1 MQSAL
6 SLKSYP
12 DDMSLA
18 TNQKRALDYFGARL
32 WPLFFTSLKPCPAPV
47 SLARHSSAVL
57 QAACIFADAHRAL
70 QDRGQSSQALISK
83 RSNCLATV
91 REDLVSDTM
100 QKSTLHLLLVAVL
113 LLYLM
118 DGYVDCTQQHASTQA
133 HLAGAVAIINALGG
147 FHAVRSS
154 AEMETNMLL
163 SEFASTDLTDAL
175 LRGRKPSFPANIW
188 LDMESGPVWWDPA
201 DHASASLGNVFAT
214 LARMSFYVHELQNED
229 LCPMETVD
237 AFERTLQPSFPSLG
251 NFVQLASDANDA
263 ESQAVRERTIFS
275 QSLCRAFQHAA
286 MIYLYRSVCCIATP
300 HVIVQQHVQ
309 ACLECINGIGVE
321 SKVNN
326 CTLFPLYIAGA
337 HSLSQP
343 QRDAV
348 TYRLDAIYGKIRFQS
363 IHSMKASLE
372 QIWQPSYQPGAWND
386 TFTDLTIGTL
396 VI

>member
-1 MQSAL
+1 
-6 SLKSYP
+6 
-12 DDMSLA
+12 MSLA

-47 SLARHSSAVL
+47 SLARHSQAVL

-70 QDRGQSSQALISK
+70 QDREQSSQALISK
-83 RSNCLATV
+83 RSNCLATI
-91 REDLVSDTM
+91 RENLVSDTM
-100 QKSTLHLLLVAVL
+100 QKPTLHLLLVAVL

-118 DGYVDCTQQHASTQA
+118 DGYVDCTQQHASTQS

-147 FHAVRSS
+147 FRSVRMSVN
-154 AEMETNMLL
+154 METNMLL

-175 LRGRKPSFPANIW
+175 LRGRKPSFPADIW

-201 DHASASLGNVFAT
+201 EHAIESLGSVFAT
-214 LARMSFYVHELQNED
+214 LAKMSFYVHDLHGED
-229 LCPMETVD
+229 PCPMETVN
-237 AFERTLQPSFPSLG
+237 AFERSLQPSFPSLG
-251 NFVQLASDANDA
+251 NFCQFAPDDSIVD
-263 ESQAVRERTIFS
+263 SQASRERTIFS

-286 MIYLYRSVCCIATP
+286 MIYLYRSVCCIAMT

-309 ACLECINGIGVE
+309 ACLDCINGINVD

-337 HSLSQP
+337 HSLAQS

-348 TYRLDAIYGKIRFQS
+348 IHRLDVIYDKIRFQS

-372 QIWQPSYQPGAWND
+372 QIWQPSHKPGAWSD